1 MSGRLAVSLP
11 GQEAPCQKDG
21 TLIPETFEL
30 PLGSRD
36 IRYNSLQVIL
46 LCFHKVGPLAEEG
59 RRLNIEP
66 HSLGR
71 LVAWLKKGGRPFIQA
86 CDLNKPWPKR
96 AACLTFDDCYTST
109 LTYGREVLL
118 QQGVTA
124 SFYAV
129 SSHVGGAS
137 DWDAPDSRPLACWDL
152 LRIAQEEGFEIGC
165 HTATH
170 PKLGELALEAQKHE
184 MQQCSERMRQE
195 GLNPRSFCLPYGSHN
210 QQTPQAIKESGFEV
224 GLALA
229 KRLPKPSDSRL
240 LLPRV
245 VVACS
250 DTPASLAYKLWV
262 KPRLYALIGRL

>member
-36 IRYNSLQVIL
+36 IRYNSLEVIL

-86 CDLNKPWPKR
+86 RELNKTWPK
-96 AACLTFDDCYTST
+96 AGVCLTFDDCYTSA

-129 SSHVGGAS
+129 SSYVGGAS
-137 DWDAPDSRPLACWDL
+137 EWDAPDSRPLATWDQ
-152 LRIAQEEGFEIGC
+152 LRSAQEDGFEIGC

-170 PKLGELALEAQKHE
+170 PKLGDLPLEAQKQE
-184 MQQCSERMRQE
+184 IQQCAEWMRRE
-195 GLNPRSFCLPYGSHN
+195 GLHASSFCLPYGSHN
-210 QQTPQAIKESGFEV
+210 QHTRQAIMDSGFEV

-250 DTPASLAYKLWV
+250 DTPSSLAYKLWI
-262 KPRLYALIGRL
+262 KPRLYALMGRR